1 MLADDHSHHDHTAN
15 LVASPSVASEAVYPS
30 SQGQAAA
37 VDPNLYYNN
46 YQQVHT
52 QTTISKISIIS
63 VYRWIPT
70 TEVTMTTTPRTPGSW
85 ARTMRTGAQWRSRQR
100 SCLSLSHHV
109 TSLAGPAL
117 YSSSYLSTF
126 TVLSAVGFFNFDI
139 DTAVS

>member
-52 QTTISKISIIS
+52 QTTIIYSIYNI
-63 VYRWIPT
+63 
-70 TEVTMTTTPRTPGSW
+70 
-85 ARTMRTGAQWRSRQR
+85 
-100 SCLSLSHHV
+100 CLQV
-109 TSLAGPAL
+109 DPYNGG
-117 YSSSYLSTF
+117 YY
-126 TVLSAVGFFNFDI
+126 DY
-139 DTAVS
+139 DTADTGFLGQDNEDRCAGEISGGDHVSPCHIMSRH

>member
-52 QTTISKISIIS
+52 HKLQYKDTKISKIFKICNKYTISKLSIISKISKISKISVTFKISIIS
-63 VYRWIPT
+63 KRSVIST
-70 TEVTMTTTPRTPGSW
+70 ISLISTGGSL
-85 ARTMRTGAQWRSRQR
+85 QR
-100 SCLSLSHHV
+100 RLL
-109 TSLAGPAL
+109 
-117 YSSSYLSTF
+117 
-126 TVLSAVGFFNFDI
+126 
-139 DTAVS
+139 

>member
-52 QTTISKISIIS
+52 QTTIISKICVINKISITSRI
-63 VYRWIPT
+63 YR
-70 TEVTMTTTPRTPGSW
+70 VD
-85 ARTMRTGAQWRSRQR
+85 QKK
-100 SCLSLSHHV
+100 C
-109 TSLAGPAL
+109 
-117 YSSSYLSTF
+117 
-126 TVLSAVGFFNFDI
+126 VLKKQKSAMVGVF
-139 DTAVS
+139 